1 MQNAIPRSRIVVA
14 AVATGLIWA
23 LMSVPAP
30 AQGTPEQR
38 AACQGDAQRLCGQYI
53 PDVDRITACM
63 VQNRRYVSSACRLA
77 IEGGRGARA
86 RN

>member
-1 MQNAIPRSRIVVA
+1 MKNVIPSSRIIVA
-14 AVATGLIWA
+14 AVATGLIWT

-38 AACQGDAQRLCGQYI
+38 AACQGDAQRLCGQYL

-63 VQNRRYVSSACRLA
+63 AEPALRQQPLPPCNRRRQKGPFIA
-77 IEGGRGARA
+77 G
-86 RN
+86 